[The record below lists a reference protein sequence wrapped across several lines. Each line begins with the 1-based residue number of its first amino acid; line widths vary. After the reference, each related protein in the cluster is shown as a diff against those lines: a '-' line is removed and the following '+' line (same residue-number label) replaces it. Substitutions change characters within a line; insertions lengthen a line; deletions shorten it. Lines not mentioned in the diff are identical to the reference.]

1 MRQKSFP
8 TRWVPLLLLTR
19 SYPQRREVHAKKYLN
34 NHKIKK
40 KMKRKLRRD
49 GSEIHTRQILLVLF
63 REYAAKIQ
71 VFRYLNCFSP
81 LNLTTSSSPQRF
93 FTRDV
98 KSLFICIGAR
108 NPKVWRSIPHGDSEF
123 SLCPTL
129 WQDKKKT
136 PFSISL
142 PSSKLIISLISTY
155 KHYAIDIADPSSM
168 QDACHMNCLID
179 LAHRG
184 VSVAQWL

>member
-49 GSEIHTRQILLVLF
+49 GSEIHTRQILLVPF

-71 VFRYLNCFSP
+71 VFKYLNCFSP

-98 KSLFICIGAR
+98 KSYLYASERGIRRSEVGFLMGTQNFLFVPRCD
-108 NPKVWRSIPHGDSEF
+108 K
-123 SLCPTL
+123 T
-129 WQDKKKT
+129 KKKHL
-136 PFSISL
+136 SL
-142 PSSKLIISLISTY
+142 FLYPAQNLSSLLFLPINITLSTLLI
-155 KHYAIDIADPSSM
+155 
-168 QDACHMNCLID
+168 
-179 LAHRG
+179 LAVCRTR
-184 VSVAQWL
+184 VI

>member
-71 VFRYLNCFSP
+71 VFRYLKCFSP

-108 NPKVWRSIPHGDSEF
+108 NPKVWGSIPHGDSEF

-129 WQDKKKT
+129 WQDKKKHL
-136 PFSISL
+136 SL
-142 PSSKLIISLISTY
+142 FLYRAQNLSSLLFLPINITLSTLLI
-155 KHYAIDIADPSSM
+155 
-168 QDACHMNCLID
+168 
-179 LAHRG
+179 LAVCRTR
-184 VSVAQWL
+184 VIWTA

>member
-71 VFRYLNCFSP
+71 VFKYLNCFSP

-98 KSLFICIGAR
+98 KSYLYASERGIQRSEVRFLMGTQNFLFVPRC
-108 NPKVWRSIPHGDSEF
+108 
-123 SLCPTL
+123 
-129 WQDKKKT
+129 DKTKKT

>member
-71 VFRYLNCFSP
+71 VFKYLNCFSP

-93 FTRDV
+93 SREML
-98 KSLFICIGAR
+98 SRYLYASEHGIR
-108 NPKVWRSIPHGDSEF
+108 RSEVRFLMGTQNF
-123 SLCPTL
+123 FLCPTL
-129 WQDKKKT
+129 WQDKKKHL
-136 PFSISL
+136 SL
-142 PSSKLIISLISTY
+142 FLYRAQNLSSLLFLPINITLSTLLI
-155 KHYAIDIADPSSM
+155 
-168 QDACHMNCLID
+168 
-179 LAHRG
+179 LAVCRTR
-184 VSVAQWL
+184 VIRTA